1 MRFPGPFSGVPCGSG
16 AIVEASRSP
25 SKRGQ
30 TSVTRAHNVGADTI
44 QFPGDV
50 VWRFKA
56 RRVGLLVASLSM
68 LAAAFSAV
76 LGSDSDQ
83 PGLGVSLVTDK
94 PVYAPGEP
102 VQIAFEVANHGAAPV
117 TLRFSSAQRFDM
129 AIADEA
135 GRDVWRW
142 SAGRMF
148 AAVMGQE
155 TLGPDNPSL
164 TYEAEFAG
172 ELAPGRYTIKAL
184 LTDGSRQV
192 SATIGVEVR

>member
-1 MRFPGPFSGVPCGSG
+1 
-16 AIVEASRSP
+16 
-25 SKRGQ
+25 
-30 TSVTRAHNVGADTI
+30 
-44 QFPGDV
+44 
-50 VWRFKA
+50 
-56 RRVGLLVASLSM
+56 M
-68 LAAAFSAV
+68 LAAAFSTV
-76 LGSDSDQ
+76 LASGSDR
-83 PGLGVSLVTDK
+83 PGFGVSIVTDK
-94 PVYAPGEP
+94 PVYALGEP
-102 VQIAFEVANHGAAPV
+102 VHIVFEVANHGAAPV
-117 TLRFSSAQRFDM
+117 TLRFSSAQRFDFVIED
-129 AIADEA
+129 ASGA
-135 GRDVWRW
+135 DVWRW

>member
-1 MRFPGPFSGVPCGSG
+1 
-16 AIVEASRSP
+16 
-25 SKRGQ
+25 
-30 TSVTRAHNVGADTI
+30 
-44 QFPGDV
+44 
-50 VWRFKA
+50 
-56 RRVGLLVASLSM
+56 M
-68 LAAAFSAV
+68 LAAAFSTVTAS
-76 LGSDSDQ
+76 GSDR
-83 PGLGVSLVTDK
+83 PGFGVSLVTDK
-94 PVYAPGEP
+94 PVYALGEP
-102 VQIAFEVANHGAAPV
+102 VHIAFEVANHRAAPV

-129 AIADEA
+129 VIEDARGTE
-135 GRDVWRW
+135 VWRW